1 MIDLKEIPKF
11 VINLDKR
18 FDRLAR
24 FNQMAKKAK
33 LGIVERFKAF
43 TPDDIA
49 YPDQVKI
56 PHTLYACGMS
66 HTAIWQK
73 MIDNDWPYVMVFED
87 DAHFTNKRF
96 DFESLTNLERIDMLM
111 LGGNHSKYGA
121 TAGDYVSKNLFR
133 CSFSLCGHAYVISN
147 SGAKYILENTDF
159 NITAIDVSFAALQDL
174 GHSYY
179 IHPSLYVQ
187 VPDYSDIWLA
197 KVNYMDCVN

>member
-1 MIDLKEIPKF
+1 MNIQDIPKF

-33 LGIVERFKAF
+33 LGIVERFKAYS
-43 TPDDIA
+43 PDDLTMPEDLA
-49 YPDQVKI
+49 I
-56 PHTLYACGMS
+56 PATLYACGMS
-66 HTAIWQK
+66 HIAIWQM
-73 MIDNDWPYVMVFED
+73 MIENDWPYVMIFED
-87 DAHFTNKRF
+87 DAVPTKKKFNF
-96 DFESLTNLERIDMLM
+96 DLLSDIERIDMLM

-121 TAGDYVSKNLFR
+121 TKGEEIGKNLYR
-133 CSFSLCGHAYVISN
+133 CTFSLCGHAYIISN
-147 SGAKYILENTDF
+147 EGAKYILEQTDF
-159 NITAIDVSFAALQDL
+159 SATAIDVSFGLLHDL

-187 VPDYSDIWLA
+187 MPDYSDIWLA

>member
-1 MIDLKEIPKF
+1 MINLKDIPKF

-18 FDRLAR
+18 ADRLAR
-24 FNQMAKKAK
+24 FNHMIKKANI
-33 LGIVERFKAF
+33 GTVERFKAYS
-43 TPDDIA
+43 PDDL
-49 YPDQVKI
+49 QI
-56 PHTLYACGMS
+56 PEGLQIPKTLYACGMS
-66 HTAIWQK
+66 HIAIWQK
-73 MIDNDWPYVMVFED
+73 MIDNDWPYVLVFED

-96 DFESLTNLERIDMLM
+96 DFDSLKGIERIDMLM

-121 TAGDYVSKNLFR
+121 TMGEPVSKNLLR
-133 CSFSLCGHAYVISN
+133 CTFSLCGHAYVISN

-159 NITAIDVSFAALQDL
+159 TTTAIDVSFSFLQDL
-174 GHSYY
+174 GHCYY